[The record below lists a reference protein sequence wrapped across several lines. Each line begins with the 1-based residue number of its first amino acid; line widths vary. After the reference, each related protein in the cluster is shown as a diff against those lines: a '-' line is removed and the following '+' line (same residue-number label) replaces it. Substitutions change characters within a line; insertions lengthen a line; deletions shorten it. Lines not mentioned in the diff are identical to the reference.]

1 MTAKATTPEETAERE
16 RKIKKYVATNGK
28 SQLVALLLALLFGP
42 IGYLYASPL
51 GGVILILI
59 TLALAA
65 GGGVAA
71 GLLGWFAAMILAP
84 FSAASYNEK
93 VRAQA
98 ELMLP

>member
-1 MTAKATTPEETAERE
+1 MTATTITPDTTDDRE
-16 RKIKKYVATNGK
+16 RKIKKYVAANGK
-28 SQLVALLLALLFGP
+28 SQWVALFLALLFGP

-51 GGVILILI
+51 GGVILILV
-59 TLALAA
+59 TLVLAA

-84 FSAASYNEK
+84 LSAIWHNDR

-98 ELMLP
+98 ELILP